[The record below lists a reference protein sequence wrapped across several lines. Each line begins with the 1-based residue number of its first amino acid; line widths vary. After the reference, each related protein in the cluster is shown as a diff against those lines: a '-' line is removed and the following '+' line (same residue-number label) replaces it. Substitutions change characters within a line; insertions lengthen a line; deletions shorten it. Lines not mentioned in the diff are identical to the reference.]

1 MTIWILAF
9 LTLALAALAGW
20 RQGAIRAAIT
30 FAGIFVA
37 ALLAVPLGKMFH
49 PLLPHLG
56 ASNPLLA
63 WALAPVAG
71 FIFVS
76 IIFAV
81 VAFNVHRKVE
91 VFYKYQAGDLRQAR
105 WSRLN
110 SRLGICLGLLNG
122 AVYFVLLC
130 FVIFNLTY
138 FTTQASAATEKQP
151 ALIRLV
157 NQLGHDLQSTGFA
170 KSASAVGTLPPMYYK
185 LADLSGFLM
194 QNPQTGVRLTEY
206 PALTSLWER
215 DDMQPLVMDSTLTNA
230 LASGATLGEV
240 LKTPSVHDFLKNK
253 GLTKLVWGI
262 FETNYID
269 LMGTNYD
276 DHTGYLETGRSAKY
290 DGEKILGAWELNVGV
305 TIAWLRQEHPKMP
318 ASEMRSVRAMMTQAY
333 SQTRLLLTADNQ
345 IFIKN
350 LPHFK
355 TQPGQPPVTELENW
369 KGDWSLDGM
378 SYTLHVKFNDQE
390 KFMTATTEGIR
401 MSVRDGNNLLIF
413 ERTD

>member
-81 VAFNVHRKVE
+81 AAFNVHRKVDL
-91 VFYKYQAGDLRQAR
+91 FYKYKAGDLRLAL
-105 WSRLN
+105 WERLN
-110 SRLGICLGLLNG
+110 ARLGICLGLLNG

-130 FVIFNLTY
+130 FVIFNLSY
-138 FTTQASAATEKQP
+138 FTTQASAAAEKQSG
-151 ALIRLV
+151 LIRLM
-157 NQLGHDLQSTGFA
+157 NQLGRDLQSTGLA
-170 KSASAVGTLPPMYYK
+170 KSASAVGTLPPMYYQ

-194 QNPQTGVRLTEY
+194 QNPQTGGRLAEY

-215 DDMQPLVMDSTLTNA
+215 DDMQPLVTDSTLTNA

-240 LKTPSVHDFLKNK
+240 LKTPSVQDFLKNK

-262 FETNYID
+262 FETNYDD
-269 LMGTNYD
+269 L
-276 DHTGYLETGRSAKY
+276 TGYLETGKSAKY

-369 KGDWSLDGM
+369 KGDWSLDGT

-401 MSVRDGNNLLIF
+401 MSVRDGKNLLIF
-413 ERTD
+413 ERAD

>member
-56 ASNPLLA
+56 ASNPILA

-130 FVIFNLTY
+130 FVIFNLAY
-138 FTTQASAATEKQP
+138 FTTQVSAASEKQSG
-151 ALIRLV
+151 LIRLV
-157 NQLGHDLQSTGFA
+157 NQLGRDLQSTGLA
-170 KSASAVGTLPPMYYK
+170 KSATAVGTLPPMYYQ
-185 LADLSGFLM
+185 LADL
-194 QNPQTGVRLTEY
+194 
-206 PALTSLWER
+206 
-215 DDMQPLVMDSTLTNA
+215 
-230 LASGATLGEV
+230 
-240 LKTPSVHDFLKNK
+240 
-253 GLTKLVWGI
+253 
-262 FETNYID
+262 
-269 LMGTNYD
+269 
-276 DHTGYLETGRSAKY
+276 
-290 DGEKILGAWELNVGV
+290 
-305 TIAWLRQEHPKMP
+305 
-318 ASEMRSVRAMMTQAY
+318 
-333 SQTRLLLTADNQ
+333 
-345 IFIKN
+345 
-350 LPHFK
+350 
-355 TQPGQPPVTELENW
+355 
-369 KGDWSLDGM
+369 
-378 SYTLHVKFNDQE
+378 
-390 KFMTATTEGIR
+390 
-401 MSVRDGNNLLIF
+401 
-413 ERTD
+413 